1 MKESRFS
8 AVQQF
13 SEVITLIE
21 EKFPD
26 LSEKE
31 KAEILKSCFKI
42 SAS

>member
-1 MKESRFS
+1 MKTTFP

-13 SEVITLIE
+13 HEVITLID
-21 EKFPD
+21 EKFPT
-26 LSEKE
+26 LSEQQ